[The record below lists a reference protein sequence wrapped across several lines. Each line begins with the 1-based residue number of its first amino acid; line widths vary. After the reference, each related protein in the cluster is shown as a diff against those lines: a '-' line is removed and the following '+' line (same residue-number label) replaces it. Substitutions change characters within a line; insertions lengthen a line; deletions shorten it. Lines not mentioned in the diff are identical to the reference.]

1 MINNWFNKNM
11 NSQDLFGGITED
23 SNIENIF
30 VPSVKS
36 QANNLLS
43 IKIDKSEKTDKQNL
57 NSSKSIL
64 SSHKR

>member
-1 MINNWFNKNM
+1 MINPWFNQNM

-23 SNIENIF
+23 LNIENII
-30 VPSVKS
+30 VSSVKS

-43 IKIDKSEKTDKQNL
+43 IKIDKSEETDKQNL